1 MMKQSKR
8 ERLLAE
14 TLEHLMAG
22 GAMNFHLST
31 GDSFIEAKKITLSD
45 DLIGRK
51 EIYALCRA
59 CFWLGAEA
67 GELAR
72 RGKSAYSEG
81 ALYEKRN
88 TLHF

>member
-1 MMKQSKR
+1 MMKQSER

-22 GAMNFHLST
+22 GAMNFSLST
-31 GDSFIEAKKITLSD
+31 GDSFIEAQKITLSE
-45 DLIGRK
+45 DLIGLK

-59 CFWLGAEA
+59 CFWLGVES

-81 ALYEKRN
+81 RI
-88 TLHF
+88 